1 MHEKSNPE
9 GAGEHSSDLDM
20 STRRSARDTDDRV
33 LLRFGNPLPGG
44 TVTFVFTDI
53 EGSTQLLRRIGGRY
67 AGVLERHRELLR
79 GAVANQGGVEVGAEG
94 DGLFFAFAG
103 AKSAIAACIAGQQAL
118 LTESWPLGVTVRVR
132 MGMHTGEATP
142 FDGKYVALAV
152 HQAARV
158 ASAAHGGQVLVSDA
172 TAAAVTEALPTSTS
186 MQQLGTYRL
195 KDFDTPV
202 MLFQVC
208 HPDLPRDFAPP
219 RVSPAE
225 VHNLPTSLSSFIGR
239 EREIAEVEELLAVGR
254 LVTLTGAGGC
264 GKTRLALEVA
274 ARKLALFADGVW
286 FVDLAPLSDPELVGQ
301 TVVHALGAREEP
313 GRPVLETLDG
323 FVAHREVLI
332 VVDNCEHLI
341 HGCAVLVEHLL
352 RAGPGVRVL
361 ATSREALGLSGER
374 IWRVPSL
381 SLPDQGASPDLVMG
395 SESARLFLARARA
408 VRSDLVVSDEDIAVL
423 AEIVSRLDGIPLAL
437 ELAAARA
444 DMLSLAQIATRLDD
458 RFGLLSR
465 GPRTALP
472 RQQTLA
478 GAIDWSY
485 GLLSDPE
492 RALFR
497 RLSIFA
503 GRFSLDAVEAVTTG
517 PDLDTG
523 DILDLVANLAA
534 KSLVIVTG
542 QGNSQRYLLLETI
555 RAYAADKLSG
565 TGEQAELRD
574 RHLAWFLDLAELA
587 EPQLAGSG
595 RGRLMQ
601 ALEADQEN
609 FRRALDQSVETGAV
623 DSGLRLAAALA
634 PFWTAHGNWKE
645 ACGYFEELLQLA
657 PDDAPHLSRAL
668 VAAGN
673 MFMLRG
679 DYATSEG
686 LLERAHTRARAAGD
700 AGRLAQSLSG
710 LGYIAFRRSRH
721 DEAEALWTEAL
732 DAGRKAGDSRVAATV
747 LRSLAISAGARGDQQ
762 RCARLL
768 EEGLALASKGGDEQ
782 LRRLLLSSAAEMNL
796 WMGCY
801 VLARDQYAEA
811 LQLADEI
818 GDQTGRASLL
828 ADLGWIGFLRGE
840 YDEAR
845 TCAAEAVSV
854 AAAADNKRVWA
865 GGLRLMGELSA
876 CRGAYQ
882 EAHQLLD
889 RSLELAR
896 QLAAPA
902 EIAGALCSQACLA
915 LDQTSFDEAGRL
927 VEELLALKPLLHT
940 MRRVT
945 HSWVLGE
952 VARANG
958 DLEKARA
965 HYQSDLIEAE
975 ASPSPRLQALALRG
989 LADVAIAE
997 GDLARAAALNARS
1010 LALRTQIEDSLGI
1023 ANSLEGMAAVAVAT
1037 DGHQRAAR
1045 LLGAARGLRARLGA
1059 ASSPREQ
1066 RELSPIRTAIAD
1078 KLGTDLA
1085 ERELSAGQQLTAAE
1099 AIDVALGQSK

>member
-1 MHEKSNPE
+1 MASH
-9 GAGEHSSDLDM
+9 
-20 STRRSARDTDDRV
+20 
-33 LLRFGNPLPGG
+33 
-44 TVTFVFTDI
+44 
-53 EGSTQLLRRIGGRY
+53 
-67 AGVLERHRELLR
+67 
-79 GAVANQGGVEVGAEG
+79 GGVEVDCEG

-103 AKSAIAACIAGQQAL
+103 AKSAIAACITGQRAL
-118 LTESWPLGVTVRVR
+118 LTEPWPSDVAVRVR
-132 MGMHTGEATP
+132 MGLHTGEATP
-142 FDGKYVALAV
+142 LNGRYVALAV

-172 TAAAVTEALPTSTS
+172 TAAAVTEALPASS
-186 MQQLGTYRL
+186 MQQLGAYRL

-208 HPDLPRDFAPP
+208 HPDLPRDFPPP
-219 RVSPAE
+219 RASAVE
-225 VHNLPTSLSSFIGR
+225 VHNLPASLSSFIGR
-239 EREIAEVEELLAVGR
+239 ERETSEVEELLVVGR

-274 ARKLALFADGVW
+274 ARKLELFADGVW
-286 FVDLAPLSDPELVGQ
+286 FVDLAPLSDPQLVGQ
-301 TVVHALGAREEP
+301 TVIHALGAREEP
-313 GRPVLETLDG
+313 GRSVFDTLEG
-323 FVAHREVLI
+323 FVAHRELLL

-341 HGCAVLVEHLL
+341 QACAVLVEHLL
-352 RAGPGVRVL
+352 RAGPGVRIL
-361 ATSREALGLSGER
+361 ATSRESLGLPGER

-381 SLPDQGASPDLVMG
+381 SLPDRGASPDVVMG
-395 SESARLFLARARA
+395 SESARLFLERARA
-408 VRSDLVVSDEDIAVL
+408 VRADLVVSDEDMAVL

-444 DMLSLAQIATRLDD
+444 DMLSLTQIATRLND
-458 RFGLLSR
+458 RFRLLSR
-465 GPRTALP
+465 GPRTAQP

-485 GLLSDPE
+485 GLLSDLE
-492 RALFR
+492 RTVFR
-497 RLSIFA
+497 RLSVFA
-503 GRFSLDAVEAVTTG
+503 GGFSLEAAEAVTTG
-517 PDLDTG
+517 PGLDPG

-534 KSLVIVTG
+534 KSLVVVTG
-542 QGNSQRYLLLETI
+542 QGNSQRYRLLETI
-555 RAYAADKLSG
+555 RAYAADRVSG
-565 TGEQAELRD
+565 TGEQAELRG

-587 EPQLAGSG
+587 EPRLAGPG
-595 RGRLMQ
+595 RGRLMRS
-601 ALEADQEN
+601 LEADQEN
-609 FRRALDQSVETGAV
+609 FRRALDHSVETGAV
-623 DSGLRLAAALA
+623 NRGLRLAAALA

-657 PDDAPHLSRAL
+657 PDDAPHLSKAL

-679 DYATSEG
+679 DYDRSEV
-686 LLERAHTRARAAGD
+686 LLEGAHTWARAARDVGI
-700 AGRLAQSLSG
+700 LAQSLSG
-710 LGYIAFRRSRH
+710 LGYIAFRRSRQ

-732 DAGRKAGDSRVAATV
+732 DASRKAGDSRVAATV

-762 RCARLL
+762 RCAQLL
-768 EEGLALASKGGDEQ
+768 EEGLALASKGRDEQ

-796 WMGCY
+796 WMGRY

-818 GDQTGRASLL
+818 GDQSGRASLL

-854 AAAADNKRVWA
+854 AAAVDNKRVWA

-876 CRGAYQ
+876 CQGAYQ

-902 EIAGALCSQACLA
+902 EIAGVLCSQACLA

-927 VEELLALKPLLHT
+927 VEELLALKPLMHT
-940 MRRVT
+940 MRRAT
-945 HSWVLGE
+945 HCWVLGE
-952 VARANG
+952 VARAKG
-958 DLEKARA
+958 DMEQAQA
-965 HYQSDLIEAE
+965 HYQTDLTESE
-975 ASPSPRLQALALRG
+975 ASPSPRIQALALRG

-997 GDLARAAALNARS
+997 SDLSRAATLNARS
-1010 LALRTQIEDSLGI
+1010 LALRAQIEDSLGI
-1023 ANSLEGMAAVAVAT
+1023 ANSLEGMAAAAIAA

-1045 LLGAARGLRARLGA
+1045 LLGAAQRLRARLGA
-1059 ASSPREQ
+1059 AASPREE
-1066 RELSPIRTAIAD
+1066 RELSPIRTVIAD

-1085 ERELSAGQQLTAAE
+1085 ERELSVGQQLTTAE
-1099 AIDVALGQSK
+1099 AIDLALGRS

>member
-1 MHEKSNPE
+1 MHEKSNPQ
-9 GAGEHSSDLDM
+9 GPGELPPDLEM
-20 STRRSARDTDDRV
+20 STRRSAQDTDDPVRP
-33 LLRFGNPLPGG
+33 RFRSRLPGG

-53 EGSTQLLRRIGGRY
+53 EGSTRLLRRIGGRY
-67 AGVLERHRELLR
+67 AGVLERHRDLLR
-79 GAVANQGGVEVGAEG
+79 GAVASHGGVEVDCEG

-103 AKSAIAACIAGQQAL
+103 AKSAIAACITGQRAL
-118 LTESWPLGVTVRVR
+118 LIEPWPSDVAVRVR
-132 MGMHTGEATP
+132 MGLHTGEATP
-142 FDGKYVALAV
+142 LNGRYVALAV

-172 TAAAVTEALPTSTS
+172 TAAAVTEALPASS
-186 MQQLGTYRL
+186 MQQLGAYRL

-202 MLFQVC
+202 MLFQAC
-208 HPDLPRDFAPP
+208 HPDLPRDFPPP
-219 RVSPAE
+219 RASAVE
-225 VHNLPTSLSSFIGR
+225 VHNLPASLSSFIGR
-239 EREIAEVEELLAVGR
+239 ERETSEVEELLVVGR

-274 ARKLALFADGVW
+274 ARKLELFADGVW
-286 FVDLAPLSDPELVGQ
+286 FVNLAPLSDPQLVGQ
-301 TVVHALGAREEP
+301 TVIHALGAREEP
-313 GRPVLETLDG
+313 GRSVFDTLEG
-323 FVAHREVLI
+323 FVAHRELLI

-341 HGCAVLVEHLL
+341 QACAVLVEHLL
-352 RAGPGVRVL
+352 RAGPGVRIL
-361 ATSREALGLSGER
+361 ATSRESLGLPGER

-381 SLPDQGASPDLVMG
+381 SLPDQGGSLDVVMA
-395 SESARLFLARARA
+395 SESARLFLERARA
-408 VRSDLVVSDEDIAVL
+408 VRADLVVSDEDMAVL

-444 DMLSLAQIATRLDD
+444 DMLSLTQIATRLDD

-465 GPRTALP
+465 GPRTAQP

-485 GLLSDPE
+485 GLLSDLE
-492 RALFR
+492 RAVFR

-503 GRFSLDAVEAVTTG
+503 GGFSLEAAEAVTTAPG
-517 PDLDTG
+517 LDPG

-534 KSLVIVTG
+534 KSLVVVTG
-542 QGNSQRYLLLETI
+542 QGNSQRYRLLETI
-555 RAYAADKLSG
+555 RAYAADKASG

-587 EPQLAGSG
+587 EPQLAGPG
-595 RGRLMQ
+595 RGRLMRS
-601 ALEADQEN
+601 LEADQEN
-609 FRRALDQSVETGAV
+609 FRRALDHSVETGAV
-623 DSGLRLAAALA
+623 DRGLRLAAALA
-634 PFWTAHGNWKE
+634 PFWTSHGNWKE

-657 PDDAPHLSRAL
+657 SDDVPHLGKAL

-673 MFMLRG
+673 MFLLRG
-679 DYATSEG
+679 DYDRSEA
-686 LLERAHTRARAAGD
+686 LLEGAHTWARAARDVGI
-700 AGRLAQSLSG
+700 LAQSLSG
-710 LGYIAFRRSRH
+710 LGYIAFRRSRQ
-721 DEAEALWTEAL
+721 DEAEALWAEAL
-732 DAGRKAGDSRVAATV
+732 DASRKAGDSRVAATV

-762 RCARLL
+762 RCADLL
-768 EEGLALASKGGDEQ
+768 EEGLALASKGRDEQ

-796 WMGCY
+796 WMGRY
-801 VLARDQYAEA
+801 ALARDQYAEA

-818 GDQTGRASLL
+818 GDQSGRASLL

-845 TCAAEAVSV
+845 TCAAEAVSA

-876 CRGAYQ
+876 CQGAYQ

-902 EIAGALCSQACLA
+902 EIAGVLCSQACLA

-927 VEELLALKPLLHT
+927 VEELLALKPLMHT
-940 MRRVT
+940 MRRAT
-945 HSWVLGE
+945 HCWVQGE
-952 VARANG
+952 VARAKG
-958 DLEKARA
+958 DMEQAQA
-965 HYQSDLIEAE
+965 HYQTDLTESE
-975 ASPSPRLQALALRG
+975 ASPSPRIQALALRG

-997 GDLARAAALNARS
+997 SDLSRAAALNARS
-1010 LALRTQIEDSLGI
+1010 LALRAQIEDSLGI
-1023 ANSLEGMAAVAVAT
+1023 ANSLEGVAAAAIAA

-1045 LLGAARGLRARLGA
+1045 LLGAAQRLRATLGA
-1059 ASSPREQ
+1059 AASPREE

-1085 ERELSAGQQLTAAE
+1085 ERELSAGQQLTTAE
-1099 AIDVALGQSK
+1099 AIDLALGRS

>member
-1 MHEKSNPE
+1 VHEKSNPQ
-9 GAGEHSSDLDM
+9 GPGELPPDLEM
-20 STRRSARDTDDRV
+20 STRRSAQDTDDPVRP
-33 LLRFGNPLPGG
+33 RFRSRLPGG

-53 EGSTQLLRRIGGRY
+53 EGSTRLLRRIGGRY
-67 AGVLERHRELLR
+67 AGVLERHRDLLR
-79 GAVANQGGVEVGAEG
+79 GAVASHGGVEVDCEG

-103 AKSAIAACIAGQQAL
+103 AKSAIAACITGQRAL
-118 LTESWPLGVTVRVR
+118 LTEPWPSDVAVRVR
-132 MGMHTGEATP
+132 MGLHTGEATP
-142 FDGKYVALAV
+142 LNGRYVALAV

-172 TAAAVTEALPTSTS
+172 TAAAVTEALPASS
-186 MQQLGTYRL
+186 MQQLGAYRL

-202 MLFQVC
+202 MLFQAC
-208 HPDLPRDFAPP
+208 HPDLPRDFPPP
-219 RVSPAE
+219 RASAVE
-225 VHNLPTSLSSFIGR
+225 VHNLPASLSSFVGR
-239 EREIAEVEELLAVGR
+239 ERETSEVEGLLVVGR

-274 ARKLALFADGVW
+274 ARKLELFADGVW
-286 FVDLAPLSDPELVGQ
+286 FVDLAPLSDPQLVGQ
-301 TVVHALGAREEP
+301 TVIHALGAREEP
-313 GRPVLETLDG
+313 GRSVFDTLEG
-323 FVAHREVLI
+323 FVAHRELLI

-341 HGCAVLVEHLL
+341 QDCAVLVEHLL
-352 RAGPGVRVL
+352 RAGPGVRIL
-361 ATSREALGLSGER
+361 ATSRESLGLPGER

-381 SLPDQGASPDLVMG
+381 SLPDQGGSLDVVMA
-395 SESARLFLARARA
+395 SESARLFLERARA
-408 VRSDLVVSDEDIAVL
+408 VRADLVVSDEDMAVL

-444 DMLSLAQIATRLDD
+444 DMLSLTQIATRLDD

-465 GPRTALP
+465 GPRTAQP

-485 GLLSDPE
+485 GLLSDLE
-492 RALFR
+492 RAVFR

-503 GRFSLDAVEAVTTG
+503 GGFSLEAAEAVTTAPG
-517 PDLDTG
+517 LDPG

-534 KSLVIVTG
+534 KSLVVVTG
-542 QGNSQRYLLLETI
+542 QGNSQRYRLLETI
-555 RAYAADKLSG
+555 RAYAADKVSG
-565 TGEQAELRD
+565 TSEQAELRD

-587 EPQLAGSG
+587 EPQLAGPG

-609 FRRALDQSVETGAV
+609 FRRALDHSVETGAV
-623 DSGLRLAAALA
+623 DHGLRLAAALA
-634 PFWTAHGNWKE
+634 PFWTSHGNWKE

-657 PDDAPHLSRAL
+657 SDDAPHLGKAL

-673 MFMLRG
+673 MFLLRG
-679 DYATSEG
+679 DYDRSEA
-686 LLERAHTRARAAGD
+686 LLEGAHTWARAARDVGI
-700 AGRLAQSLSG
+700 LAQSLSG
-710 LGYIAFRRSRH
+710 LGYIAFRRSRQ

-732 DAGRKAGDSRVAATV
+732 DSSRKAGDSRVAATV

-762 RCARLL
+762 RCADLL
-768 EEGLALASKGGDEQ
+768 EEGLALASKGRDEQ

-796 WMGCY
+796 WMGRY
-801 VLARDQYAEA
+801 ALARDQYAEA

-818 GDQTGRASLL
+818 GDQSGRASLL

-845 TCAAEAVSV
+845 TCAAEAVSA

-876 CRGAYQ
+876 CQGAYQ

-902 EIAGALCSQACLA
+902 EIAGVLCSQACLA

-927 VEELLALKPLLHT
+927 VEELLALKPLMHT
-940 MRRVT
+940 MRRAT
-945 HSWVLGE
+945 HCWVQGE
-952 VARANG
+952 VARAKG
-958 DLEKARA
+958 DMEQAQA
-965 HYQSDLIEAE
+965 HYQTDLTESE
-975 ASPSPRLQALALRG
+975 ASPSPRIQALALRG

-997 GDLARAAALNARS
+997 SDLSRAAALNARS
-1010 LALRTQIEDSLGI
+1010 LALRAQIEDSLGI
-1023 ANSLEGMAAVAVAT
+1023 ANSLEGMAAAAIAA

-1045 LLGAARGLRARLGA
+1045 LLGAVQRLRATLGA
-1059 ASSPREQ
+1059 AASPREE

-1085 ERELSAGQQLTAAE
+1085 ERELSAGQQLTTAE
-1099 AIDVALGQSK
+1099 AIDLALGRS

>member
-1 MHEKSNPE
+1 MR
-9 GAGEHSSDLDM
+9 G
-20 STRRSARDTDDRV
+20 RRSARGTGDPVRLRV
-33 LLRFGNPLPGG
+33 DIPFPGG

-53 EGSTQLLRRIGGRY
+53 EGSTRLLRRIGDRY

-79 GAVANQGGVEVGAEG
+79 GAVASQGGVEVDSEG

-103 AKSAIAACIAGQQAL
+103 AKSAVAACIAGQRAL
-118 LTESWPLGVTVRVR
+118 LTEPWPSDVTVRVR
-132 MGMHTGEATP
+132 MGLHTGEAIP
-142 FDGKYVALAV
+142 VNGRYVALAV

-172 TAAAVTEALPTSTS
+172 TAAAVTEALPASSS
-186 MQQLGTYRL
+186 MQQLGMYRL
-195 KDFDTPV
+195 KDFDTPL

-225 VHNLPTSLSSFIGR
+225 VRNLPASLSSFIGR
-239 EREIAEVEELLAVGR
+239 EREIAEVEELLVADR

-264 GKTRLALEVA
+264 GKTRLAIEVA
-274 ARKLALFADGVW
+274 ARKLDLFADGVW
-286 FVDLAPLSDPELVGQ
+286 FVDLAPLSDPQLVGQ
-301 TVVHALGAREEP
+301 TVAHALGAREEP
-313 GRPVLETLDG
+313 GRPVFDTLEG
-323 FVAHREVLI
+323 FVAHRKLLI

-341 HGCAVLVEHLL
+341 HACAVSIEHLL
-352 RAGPGVRVL
+352 TAGPGVRIL
-361 ATSREALGLSGER
+361 ATSREILGLPGER
-374 IWRVPSL
+374 VWPVPSL
-381 SLPDQGASPDLVMG
+381 SLPDQGASPDVVMS
-395 SESARLFLARARA
+395 SESARLFLERARA
-408 VRSDLVVSDEDIAVL
+408 VRADLVVSDEDVAVL

-444 DMLSLAQIATRLDD
+444 GMLSLSQIATRLDD

-465 GPRTALP
+465 GPRTAQP

-485 GLLSDPE
+485 GLLSDLE

-503 GRFSLDAVEAVTTG
+503 GGFSLEAAEAVTAG
-517 PDLDTG
+517 PGLDPG

-542 QGNSQRYLLLETI
+542 QGNSQRYRLLETI
-555 RAYAADKLSG
+555 RAYAAGKLSG

-587 EPQLAGSG
+587 EPLLAGPG
-595 RGRLMQ
+595 RGRLMRS
-601 ALEADQEN
+601 LEADQEN
-609 FRRALDQSVETGAV
+609 FRRALDHSVETGAI
-623 DSGLRLAAALA
+623 DRGLRLATALA
-634 PFWTAHGNWKE
+634 PFWTSHGNWKE
-645 ACGYFEELLQLA
+645 ACGYFEELLPLA
-657 PDDAPHLSRAL
+657 SDDVPHLGKAL

-673 MFMLRG
+673 MFLLRG
-679 DYATSEG
+679 DYARSEVLFEG
-686 LLERAHTRARAAGD
+686 AHTWADAAGD
-700 AGRLAQSLSG
+700 AGILAQSLSG
-710 LGYIAFRRSRH
+710 LGYIAFRRSRQ

-732 DAGRKAGDSRVAATV
+732 DASRKAGDSRVAATV

-762 RCARLL
+762 RCADLL
-768 EEGLALASKGGDEQ
+768 DEGLALASKGRDEQ
-782 LRRLLLSSAAEMNL
+782 TRRLLLSSAAEMNL
-796 WMGCY
+796 WMGRY

-818 GDQTGRASLL
+818 GDQSGRASLL

-845 TCAAEAVSV
+845 TYAAEAISV

-876 CRGAYQ
+876 CQGAYQ
-882 EAHQLLD
+882 EARQLLD

-902 EIAGALCSQACLA
+902 EIAGVLCSQACLA
-915 LDQTSFDEAGRL
+915 LDQTNFDEAGRL

-940 MRRVT
+940 MRRAT
-945 HSWVLGE
+945 HCWVQGE
-952 VARANG
+952 VARAKG
-958 DLEKARA
+958 DMEQAQA
-965 HYQSDLIEAE
+965 HYQTDLTEAE
-975 ASPSPRLQALALRG
+975 ASPSPRIQALALRG

-997 GDLARAAALNARS
+997 SDLPRAAALNARS

-1023 ANSLEGMAAVAVAT
+1023 ANSLEGIAAAAIT
-1037 DGHQRAAR
+1037 ADGHQRAAR
-1045 LLGAARGLRARLGA
+1045 LLGAAQRLRATLGA
-1059 ASSPREQ
+1059 AASPREE

-1085 ERELSAGQQLTAAE
+1085 ERELSAGQQLTTAE
-1099 AIDVALGQSK
+1099 AIDLALDESK

>member
-1 MHEKSNPE
+1 MHEKSNAE
-9 GAGEHSSDLDM
+9 RSGDHSSDLEIG
-20 STRRSARDTDDRV
+20 TRRSARDTDDPVR
-33 LLRFGNPLPGG
+33 LRFGTPPLPGG

-53 EGSTQLLRRIGGRY
+53 EGSTRLLRRIGGRY

-79 GAVANQGGVEVGAEG
+79 GAVANQGGVEVDAEG
-94 DGLFFAFAG
+94 DGLFFAFAV
-103 AKSAIAACIAGQQAL
+103 AKSAIAACIAGQRAL
-118 LTESWPLGVTVRVR
+118 VTEPWPPGVTLRVR
-132 MGMHTGEATP
+132 MGLHTGEATP
-142 FDGKYVALAV
+142 FNGKYVALAV

-172 TAAAVTEALPTSTS
+172 TAAAVTEALPTSSS

-202 MLFQVC
+202 ILFQVC
-208 HPDLPRDFAPP
+208 HPDLPRDFAAP

-225 VHNLPTSLSSFIGR
+225 FHNLPTSLSSFIGR
-239 EREIAEVEELLAVGR
+239 EREIAEVEKLLIVGR

-274 ARKLALFADGVW
+274 TRKLKLFADGAW
-286 FVDLAPLSDPELVGQ
+286 FVDLTTLSDPQLVGQ
-301 TVVHALGAREEP
+301 TVIHALGAREEP
-313 GRPVLETLDG
+313 GRPVLDSLEG
-323 FVAHREVLI
+323 FVADRELLI

-341 HGCAVLVEHLL
+341 HGCAVMVEHLL
-352 RAGPGVRVL
+352 RAGPRVRVL
-361 ATSREALGLSGER
+361 ATSRETLRLPGER

-381 SLPDQGASPDLVMG
+381 SLPDRDASPDAVMG
-395 SESARLFLARARA
+395 SESARLFLERARA
-408 VRSDLVVSDEDIAVL
+408 VRADLVVSDEDSAVL

-444 DMLSLAQIATRLDD
+444 DMLSLVVIATRLDD
-458 RFGLLSR
+458 RFRLLSR

-492 RALFR
+492 RTLFR

-503 GRFSLDAVEAVTTG
+503 GRFSLEAVEAVTTG
-517 PDLDTG
+517 PDLDSG

-542 QGNSQRYLLLETI
+542 QDNSQRYRLLETI

-587 EPQLAGSG
+587 EAQLAGSG
-595 RGRLMQ
+595 RRRLMQ

-609 FRRALDQSVETGAV
+609 FRRALGHSVETRAV
-623 DSGLRLAAALA
+623 DCGLRLAAALA
-634 PFWTAHGNWKE
+634 PFWTSHGNWKE

-657 PDDAPHLSRAL
+657 PDDAPTLSKAL

-673 MFMLRG
+673 IFILRG
-679 DYATSEG
+679 DYATSEV
-686 LLERAHTRARAAGD
+686 LLERAQTRARAAGD
-700 AGRLAQSLSG
+700 ADLLAQSLSG
-710 LGYIAFRRSRH
+710 LGYIAFRKSRH

-732 DAGRKAGDSRVAATV
+732 DAGRKAGDSRAATV

-762 RCARLL
+762 RCAHLL
-768 EEGLALASKGGDEQ
+768 EEGLALASKGRDEQ
-782 LRRLLLSSAAEMNL
+782 LRRLLLSSTAEMNL
-796 WMGCY
+796 WMGRY
-801 VLARDQYAEA
+801 DVARDQYAKA

-840 YDEAR
+840 YHEAQ

-854 AAAADNKRVWA
+854 AAPVGNKRVWA

-876 CRGAYQ
+876 CRGAYH
-882 EAHQLLD
+882 EAHQLLE

-915 LDQTSFDEAGRL
+915 LDQTSFDEARLL
-927 VEELLALKPLLHT
+927 VEELLALNPLRHT

-945 HSWVLGE
+945 HNWVLGE

-958 DLEKARA
+958 DLEQARA
-965 HYQSDLIEAE
+965 HYESDLIEAE
-975 ASPSPRLQALALRG
+975 ASLSPRIQAIDLRG

-997 GDLARAAALNARS
+997 SDLARAAALNARA
-1010 LALRTQIEDSLGI
+1010 LALRIQIGDSLGI
-1023 ANSLEGMAAVAVAT
+1023 ANSLEGMAAAAVAT
-1037 DGHQRAAR
+1037 GGHQRAAH

-1059 ASSPREQ
+1059 PSSPREQ
-1066 RELSPIRTAIAD
+1066 REQSPTRAAIAD
-1078 KLGTDLA
+1078 EFGTDFA
-1085 ERELSAGQQLTAAE
+1085 ERMLSAGQQLTVVE
-1099 AIDVALGQSK
+1099 AIDLALGKNK

>member
-1 MHEKSNPE
+1 MDEKSDPQ
-9 GAGEHSSDLDM
+9 GAGRLASDPGM
-20 STRRSARDTDDRV
+20 PGRRSARGTGDPVRLRADTP
-33 LLRFGNPLPGG
+33 FPGG

-53 EGSTQLLRRIGGRY
+53 EGSTRLLRRIGDRY

-79 GAVANQGGVEVGAEG
+79 GAVASQGGVEVDCEG

-103 AKSAIAACIAGQQAL
+103 AKSAVAACIAGQRTL
-118 LTESWPLGVTVRVR
+118 LTEPWPSDVTVRVR
-132 MGMHTGEATP
+132 MGLHTGEAIP
-142 FDGKYVALAV
+142 VNGRYVALAV

-172 TAAAVTEALPTSTS
+172 TAAAVTEALPASSS
-186 MQQLGTYRL
+186 MQQLGMYRL
-195 KDFDTPV
+195 KDFDTPL

-225 VHNLPTSLSSFIGR
+225 VRNLPASLSSFIGR
-239 EREIAEVEELLAVGR
+239 EREIAEVEELLAVDR

-274 ARKLALFADGVW
+274 ARKLDRFADGVW
-286 FVDLAPLSDPELVGQ
+286 FVDLAPLSDPQLVGQ
-301 TVVHALGAREEP
+301 TVAHALGAREEP
-313 GRPVLETLDG
+313 GRSVFDTLVG
-323 FVAHREVLI
+323 FVAPRELLI

-341 HGCAVLVEHLL
+341 HACAVLIEHLL
-352 RAGPGVRVL
+352 TAGPGVRIL
-361 ATSREALGLSGER
+361 ATSRETLGLPGER
-374 IWRVPSL
+374 VWPVPPL
-381 SLPDQGASPDLVMG
+381 SLPERGASPDVVMG
-395 SESARLFLARARA
+395 SESARLFLDRARA
-408 VRSDLVVSDEDIAVL
+408 VRADLVVSDEDVAVL

-444 DMLSLAQIATRLDD
+444 GVLSLAQIATRLND

-465 GPRTALP
+465 GPRTAQP

-478 GAIDWSY
+478 GALDWSY
-485 GLLSDPE
+485 DLLSDLE

-503 GRFSLDAVEAVTTG
+503 GGFSLEAAEAVTTG
-517 PDLDTG
+517 LGLDPG
-523 DILDLVANLAA
+523 DILDLVADLAA
-534 KSLVIVTG
+534 KSLVVVTG
-542 QGNSQRYLLLETI
+542 QGNSQRYRLLETI
-555 RAYAADKLSG
+555 RAYAAGKLSG
-565 TGEQAELRD
+565 TGEQADLPG

-587 EPQLAGSG
+587 DSRLAGPG
-595 RGRLMQ
+595 RGRLMRS
-601 ALEADQEN
+601 LEADQEN
-609 FRRALDQSVETGAV
+609 FRRALDHSVETGAV
-623 DSGLRLAAALA
+623 DPGLRLAAALT
-634 PFWTAHGNWKE
+634 PFWTSHGNWKE
-645 ACGYFEELLQLA
+645 ACGYFEELLPLA
-657 PDDAPHLSRAL
+657 SDNVPHLGKAL

-673 MFMLRG
+673 MFLLRG
-679 DYATSEG
+679 DYARSEV
-686 LLERAHTRARAAGD
+686 LLERAHTWARAAGD
-700 AGRLAQSLSG
+700 AGILAQSLSG
-710 LGYIAFRRSRH
+710 LGYIAFRKSRQ

-732 DAGRKAGDSRVAATV
+732 DASRKAGDSRVSATV

-762 RCARLL
+762 RCADLL
-768 EEGLALASKGGDEQ
+768 DEGLALASKGRDEQ
-782 LRRLLLSSAAEMNL
+782 TRRLLLSSAAEMNL
-796 WMGCY
+796 WIGRY

-818 GDQTGRASLL
+818 GDQSGRASLL

-845 TCAAEAVSV
+845 TYAAEAVSA

-876 CRGAYQ
+876 CQGAYQ

-902 EIAGALCSQACLA
+902 EIAGVLCSQACLA

-940 MRRVT
+940 MRRAT
-945 HSWVLGE
+945 HCWVQGE
-952 VARANG
+952 VARAKG
-958 DLEKARA
+958 DMEQAQA
-965 HYQSDLIEAE
+965 HYQTDLTKAE
-975 ASPSPRLQALALRG
+975 ASPSPRIQALALRG

-997 GDLARAAALNARS
+997 SDLSRAAALNARS
-1010 LALRTQIEDSLGI
+1010 LALRAQIEDSLGT
-1023 ANSLEGMAAVAVAT
+1023 ANSLEGIAAAAVAA

-1045 LLGAARGLRARLGA
+1045 LLGAAQRLRATLGA
-1059 ASSPREQ
+1059 AASPREE

-1085 ERELSAGQQLTAAE
+1085 ERELSAGQQFTTAQ
-1099 AIDVALGQSK
+1099 AIDLALGRS